1 VPIAALGE
9 LFKFD
14 ERVSRTVNAQRLS
27 LATIAM
33 MDWWDMS
40 PKVSCRSCGCKPSS
54 VTLAVLVGLVC
65 FAIASSSLRAQNA
78 PASPIKAGAGTVG
91 ERVQSATDA
100 LVRAFSFG
108 ADLSP
113 QTLIKILP
121 GDWTVLSSE
130 AFAGDIP
137 ADKLKQWCSFN
148 RVSIKQTDPACP
160 IFEGRIGR
168 EGSRRFELRLSVGA
182 AFYWIANV
190 QDEMRALGLDNSP
203 DADLAKLQRGLVMQ
217 RSVQQG
223 VAFPLNDDVIGF
235 QNTAVPSSASFW
247 VRCPG
252 EPEDGARSARNIQIV
267 NTIVKTMA
275 QQAGFLS
282 YGSDGSVPFVSKIQ
296 GSWTLVDELAKS
308 KVRDKTVAELCQI
321 RRVDM
326 QANHQP
332 LPILTAHVIDTTSDY
347 DRPVPASQDEFE
359 SRLAGDGE
367 LMRVALH
374 DPMVEVKEH
383 PERLRIPPA
392 AERDAVAKRLQQTAI
407 GWYRQTALSAALP
420 LTLVPIDDDTLVE
433 SPKNTW
439 GEPPSYDS
447 GPSAFKRYW
456 LRCPQS

>member
-1 VPIAALGE
+1 MSSG
-9 LFKFD
+9 KH
-14 ERVSRTVNAQRLS
+14 RLS
-27 LATIAM
+27 N
-33 MDWWDMS
+33 MS
-40 PKVSCRSCGCKPSS
+40 PKVGCRSRGCKPSNI
-54 VTLAVLVGLVC
+54 TLAVLVGLVC
-65 FAIASSSLRAQNA
+65 FAIGSSSLRAQNT
-78 PASPIKAGAGTVG
+78 PASPMKAGAGTVG

-100 LVRAFSFG
+100 LLRAFSFG

-137 ADKLKQWCSFN
+137 TDKLKQWCSFN
-148 RVSIKQTDPACP
+148 RVNIKQADPADP

-168 EGSRRFELRLSVGA
+168 QGSRRFELRLSVGA
-182 AFYWIANV
+182 TFYWIANV
-190 QDEMRALGLDNSP
+190 EDEMRALGLENSP
-203 DADLAKLQRGLVMQ
+203 DNDLAKLQRGLVMQ

-223 VAFPLNDDVIGF
+223 VAFPLNDDVVGF
-235 QNTAVPSSASFW
+235 QNSAIPSSTSFW

-252 EPEDGARSARNIQIV
+252 EPEDSARGVRNIQIV

-275 QQAGFLS
+275 RQAGFLT
-282 YGSDGSVPFVSKIQ
+282 YGSDGSVPFVSKMQ

-321 RRVDM
+321 RRIDM

-332 LPILTAHVIDTTSDY
+332 LPILTAHVTDMASDH

-359 SRLAGDGE
+359 LRLAGDGE

-392 AERDAVAKRLQQTAI
+392 AERDTVAKRLQQTAI

-420 LTLVPIDDDTLVE
+420 VTLVPIDDDTLVE

-447 GPSAFKRYW
+447 GPPAFKRYW

>member
-1 VPIAALGE
+1 
-9 LFKFD
+9 
-14 ERVSRTVNAQRLS
+14 
-27 LATIAM
+27 M
-33 MDWWDMS
+33 
-40 PKVSCRSCGCKPSS
+40 
-54 VTLAVLVGLVC
+54 
-65 FAIASSSLRAQNA
+65 
-78 PASPIKAGAGTVG
+78 
-91 ERVQSATDA
+91 
-100 LVRAFSFG
+100 
-108 ADLSP
+108 
-113 QTLIKILP
+113 
-121 GDWTVLSSE
+121 LSSE

-148 RVSIKQTDPACP
+148 RVNIKQTDPAYP

-168 EGSRRFELRLSVGA
+168 QGSRRFELRLSVGA
-182 AFYWIANV
+182 AFYWIANA

-203 DADLAKLQRGLVMQ
+203 DTDLAKLQRGLVMQ

-235 QNTAVPSSASFW
+235 QNPAVPSSASFW

-252 EPEDGARSARNIQIV
+252 ELEDGARSARNIQIV

-275 QQAGFLS
+275 QQAGFLT
-282 YGSDGSVPFVSKIQ
+282 YGSDGSVPFVSKMQ

-321 RRVDM
+321 RRIDM

-332 LPILTAHVIDTTSDY
+332 LPILTAHVTDMASED

-359 SRLAGDGE
+359 LRLAGDGE

-392 AERDAVAKRLQQTAI
+392 AERDAVAKRLQQAAI
-407 GWYRQTALSAALP
+407 VWYRQTALSAALP
-420 LTLVPIDDDTLVE
+420 VTLVPIDDDTLVE